1 MTQDFDGQVR
11 QLIGDQLS
19 SMIEAAIV
27 REMTSERLLAVL
39 TSGSPPVG
47 LPLIWRARQLV
58 EGGRLQPR
66 QLTATAERLFQAY
79 LAERDPA
86 KRRIETELKNLLPLL
101 EPVTREGLARRMLS
115 TARKSARR
123 IAVRILVKDSPS
135 DLADLLREAYSATHD
150 KYVLGAL
157 VRLHA
162 DVPLPVE
169 ECLAELVGDQTGQSH
184 VFEYL
189 LARESELAFAIA
201 PTCPLA
207 FVQAAG
213 RTRDGRCRDFVAEIL
228 EDNLTLTGEYGLCV
242 WAPCRMGELWRLRPL
257 AERYGLSEP
266 LLSQLNDLSPDE
278 DPGNST
284 PA

>member
-157 VRLHA
+157 AATTRRRA
-162 DVPLPVE
+162 TPSGGVP
-169 ECLAELVGDQTGQSH
+169 S
-184 VFEYL
+184 
-189 LARESELAFAIA
+189 
-201 PTCPLA
+201 
-207 FVQAAG
+207 
-213 RTRDGRCRDFVAEIL
+213 RTRRRPDGSVPCLRIPACPGVRARLCDRTNLSTCLRPGGGPHTGWPLSRLCRGDPRGQPHTDWGVRTLRLGPVQDGRAVA
-228 EDNLTLTGEYGLCV
+228 V
-242 WAPCRMGELWRLRPL
+242 APASGTIRLVRAAPVAAQRSL
-257 AERYGLSEP
+257 PRRRSW
-266 LLSQLNDLSPDE
+266 
-278 DPGNST
+278 NST